1 MQITYPPDLPVSQL
15 HDEIVEAIRANQV
28 VVIAGATGSGK
39 TTQLPKMC
47 LEIGQTSI
55 AHTQPRRIAARAV
68 AERISEE
75 LGVTLGGLVG
85 YQVRFTDKASAE
97 TRVKVMTDGILLA
110 ALQGDRTLSQYDTI
124 IIDEAHER
132 SLNIDFLLGYLK
144 QLLPKRPD
152 LKLIITSA
160 TIDPGSFSRHFG
172 DAPIIEVS
180 GRSYPI
186 EIRYRPVANEKS
198 DDADPDVETTAS
210 DYLDGVV
217 AALAELEA
225 ESVGD
230 TLVFLSGE
238 SEIRDAQD
246 AIDGS
251 IKGGLLAKGTEVLPL
266 YGRLSAA
273 EQHRVFETS
282 KVVGLKRRVI
292 LATNVA
298 ETSLTIPNIKYVIDA
313 GTARISRYSHKA
325 KVQRLPIEAISQA
338 SANQRAGRAG
348 RLGPGIVI
356 RLYSQEDFDSRP
368 EFTDPEILRTN
379 LASVILQ
386 SAQLG
391 LGDILEFG
399 FLQPPDPRAV
409 KDGLGLLGELGA
421 ISHQD
426 ASGIKLSAVGRSL
439 ARLPMEPRFAR
450 MLVESKQHGL
460 TREVMIIVAGLT
472 IQDPRERPLEK
483 RAQADQMHARFVDP
497 TSDFLSL
504 LNLWNYL
511 EEKQRELSSSAFR
524 RLCRSEYLN
533 FLRVR
538 EWQDLIRQLR
548 SMTKPL
554 GLVMNEPKVDPDG
567 IHKSLLAGLL
577 SQIGIK
583 QVSDKKLSTVPAKG
597 KADESKPQR
606 TNAEYVGSNQKK
618 FVIFPGSA
626 LAKKPPVAIMSSELV
641 ETSRLF
647 ARMNAAIDPSWA
659 EKLGGELCKR
669 TYSEPHWEKS
679 QGAVV
684 AYERVTLYGVP
695 IIVSRRMQFARI
707 DAGYARELFIRHALV
722 LGEWDSKQAFDRANR
737 ALLKELEALADRARK
752 PQMAA
757 DEDDVFRFYD
767 QRVPAEVVST
777 RSFEGW
783 FKVAKRDT
791 PDLLTMTRETLLGS
805 SEQQADEA
813 EHPSEI
819 LVGGQEFRLRYR
831 FDPGAVDDGATV
843 DVPLAVL
850 STITPDAFEWLVP
863 GLRAEL
869 VTELIRS
876 LPKNLRRNVVPAAD
890 WAAKALAV
898 LPAEPTG
905 NLLTTLAKTLQQ
917 LSGTKFEATDFDPSR
932 LTTAMRMTYRVVDAR
947 GKTLGLSTDL
957 AGLQAKFSA
966 DARSAVAAVVE
977 GAAGGAGVSG
987 AASAGAG
994 ASAAAI
1000 ERSGILRWDFKS
1012 LQATH
1017 ETRMGQ
1023 NTVRAFAALVAP
1035 AGWPLAKSAGS
1046 AGSGSGGA
1054 NSGGSGGASSGIPVS
1069 LQLFAT
1075 EAERF
1080 RHHWRGVVALVC
1092 NEIASPSKYVEEHLT
1107 SQEKL
1112 AIASLPYSNLA
1123 AFVDDVIFAVV
1134 ERALRAEVESGLV
1147 FDEAAFGRVRAAAA
1161 SNVIDV
1167 CFETAALAAK
1177 IAVLGREANKA
1188 ISECKQFELL
1198 SVLNAEKNHLA
1209 ELLVP
1214 GFIGRMGL
1222 NRLPRLAVYLQA
1234 IKLRVEKLQ
1243 ADPMRDRV
1251 AAAELDQALAIYN
1264 FAGGVLPL
1272 PLDLGELA
1280 AAAKPEQLARIVNAR
1295 WMLEELRVSLFAQ
1308 ALGTAESVSVQRI
1321 KKVLG

>member
-28 VVIAGATGSGK
+28 VIVAGATGSGK

-47 LEIGQTSI
+47 LELGQKSI

-75 LGVTLGGLVG
+75 LGVELGGLVG

-110 ALQGDRTLSQYDTI
+110 ALQGDRSLSQYDTI

-144 QLLPKRPD
+144 QLLPTRPD

-186 EIRYRPVANEKS
+186 EVRYRPVLSEKS

-210 DYLDGVV
+210 DYLDAVTL
-217 AALAELEA
+217 ALAELEA
-225 ESVGD
+225 EAVGD

-246 AIDGS
+246 AIEGH
-251 IKGGLLAKGTEVLPL
+251 IKGGLLARGTEVLPL

-282 KVVGLKRRVI
+282 KVVGLRRRVI

-313 GTARISRYSHKA
+313 GTARISRYSHRA

-356 RLYSQEDFDSRP
+356 RLYSEDDFTSRP

-386 SAQLG
+386 AAGLG
-391 LGDILEFG
+391 LGDLGDFP

-409 KDGLGLLGELGA
+409 KDGLGLLTELGA
-421 ISHQD
+421 ISHHD
-426 ASGIKLSAVGRSL
+426 AAGIKLSPVGRTL

-450 MLVESKQHGL
+450 MLVESKNHGL

-483 RAQADQMHARFVDP
+483 RAQADQMHARFADP

-554 GLVMNEPKVDPDG
+554 GFHLNEPRVDPDG

-583 QVSDKKLSTVPAKG
+583 QVSDKKLSSVPAKG
-597 KADESKPQR
+597 KADEVTKPR
-606 TNAEYVGSNQKK
+606 TNAEYIGSNQKK
-618 FVIFPGSA
+618 FVIFPGSS
-626 LAKKPPVAIMSSELV
+626 LAKKPPVALMSSELV

-647 ARMNAAIDPSWA
+647 ARMNAAIDPAWA
-659 EKLGGELCKR
+659 EKLAGELCKR
-669 TYSEPHWEKS
+669 TFSEPHWEKT

-695 IIVSRRMQFARI
+695 IVTNRRMQFSRI
-707 DAGYARELFIRHALV
+707 NAEYSRELFIRHALV
-722 LGEWDSKQAFDRANR
+722 MGEWDSKQAFDRSNR
-737 ALLKELEALADRARK
+737 ALLKGLEALADRARK

-757 DEDDVFRFYD
+757 DDEDVFRFYD
-767 QRVPAEVVST
+767 ARVPADVFST

-783 FKVAKRDT
+783 WKAAKHAT
-791 PDLLTMTRETLLGS
+791 PDLLTMTRADLLGDQ
-805 SEQQADEA
+805 EKPADEA

-831 FDPGAVDDGATV
+831 FDPGAVDDGVTA
-843 DVPLAVL
+843 DVPLAIL
-850 STITPDAFEWLVP
+850 STLTPDAFEWLVP
-863 GLRAEL
+863 ALRAEL
-869 VTELIRS
+869 ITELIRS

-898 LPAEPTG
+898 LPAEPSG
-905 NLLTTLAKTLQQ
+905 NLLVTLAKTLQQ
-917 LSGTKFEATDFDPSR
+917 LSGTKFEAADFDTSK

-947 GKTLGLSTDL
+947 GKTLGLGSNL
-957 AGLQAKFSA
+957 ADLQARFTT

-977 GAAGGAGVSG
+977 SASVATNGLAGGAS
-987 AASAGAG
+987 
-994 ASAAAI
+994 I
-1000 ERSGILRWDFKS
+1000 ERSGILRWDVTELPS
-1012 LQATH
+1012 QH
-1017 ETRMGQ
+1017 ETKLG
-1023 NTVRAFAALVAP
+1023 NNVVRAFSALVAP
-1035 AGWPLAKSAGS
+1035 NGS
-1046 AGSGSGGA
+1046 LGQAVGGGGA
-1054 NSGGSGGASSGIPVS
+1054 KAWPGVS

-1075 EAERF
+1075 EAEQLAQ
-1080 RHHWRGVVALVC
+1080 HWRGVVALIC
-1092 NEIASPSKYVEEHLT
+1092 AEIASPAKYVDEHLT

-1112 AIASLPYSNLA
+1112 AIAALPYSSLSALIEDLIA
-1123 AFVDDVIFAVV
+1123 AVA
-1134 ERALRAEVESGLV
+1134 ERALRAEQASGLIFSQAQ
-1147 FDEAAFGRVRAAAA
+1147 FDRVRAAAQA
-1161 SNVIDV
+1161 NLIDV
-1167 CFETAALAAK
+1167 CFQTAAMAAK
-1177 IAVLGREANKA
+1177 IAVLAREANRA

-1198 SVLNAEKNHLA
+1198 SVLNAEKNHIA

-1214 GFIGRMGL
+1214 NFVSRTGID
-1222 NRLPRLAVYLQA
+1222 RLPRMAVYLQA
-1234 IKLRVEKLQ
+1234 VRMRIEKLQ
-1243 ADPMRDRV
+1243 VDSYRDRV
-1251 AAAELDQALAIYN
+1251 AAADLEQALAIYN

-1272 PLDLGELA
+1272 PADLSRLP
-1280 AAAKPEQLARIVNAR
+1280 AAAKPELLERIVSTR
-1295 WMLEELRVSLFAQ
+1295 WLLEELRVSLFAQ
-1308 ALGTAESVSVQRI
+1308 SLGTSETVSVQRI
-1321 KKVLG
+1321 KKALS